1 MLEKVGIYCRL
12 SDEDRFKK
20 NKSDDSESIANQKSM
35 LLKYALSKNWEV
47 VNVYSDDD
55 WSGADSNR
63 PQFKKLI
70 EDCEKG
76 LIDIVLCKTQSR
88 FSRDMEMIEKY
99 IHNKFVEWG
108 VRFVSIVDNAD
119 TEIRGNKKSR
129 QINGLVNEWYLE
141 DLSENVRSSLQNK
154 RDDGEFLGSFAP
166 YGYMKDPENKNKLIV
181 DPVASEI
188 VKKIFEMYK
197 KGYGYN
203 KIAQYLFDNHVLTPY
218 GYKKN
223 NGSKYVC
230 GTATEATISNWC
242 PDTISQILHNEVYI
256 GNLVQG
262 KKTYV
267 SYKNHKTILKPKE
280 QWTRVEA
287 THEPII
293 DIETWNSVQR
303 KFNDRV
309 KPSRVTGE
317 ICMFTRKVYCKEC
330 GLIFGK
336 QVYKVKGGKADYLK
350 CKGVRLPAIRCHN
363 IHSIRLDSFE
373 ELILKE
379 INKQIDKYYNI
390 DELERIA
397 TLKKKSLNKELF
409 NKKENLTKEKK
420 DLEGKISIKNEH
432 YKSLY
437 EDKLDGLISQTDF
450 ITFKEKFK
458 QEIHEYEE
466 RIKCIDNE
474 LKNFKTSEETVI
486 STKKILQKYHH
497 IEKLN
502 REIIEEFIDKIY
514 IGTYNPETHE
524 RDIDIRMNII
534 NLD

>member
-1 MLEKVGIYCRL
+1 
-12 SDEDRFKK
+12 
-20 NKSDDSESIANQKSM
+20 
-35 LLKYALSKNWEV
+35 
-47 VNVYSDDD
+47 
-55 WSGADSNR
+55 
-63 PQFKKLI
+63 
-70 EDCEKG
+70 
-76 LIDIVLCKTQSR
+76 
-88 FSRDMEMIEKY
+88 
-99 IHNKFVEWG
+99 
-108 VRFVSIVDNAD
+108 
-119 TEIRGNKKSR
+119 
-129 QINGLVNEWYLE
+129 
-141 DLSENVRSSLQNK
+141 
-154 RDDGEFLGSFAP
+154 
-166 YGYMKDPENKNKLIV
+166 
-181 DPVASEI
+181 
-188 VKKIFEMYK
+188 
-197 KGYGYN
+197 
-203 KIAQYLFDNHVLTPY
+203 
-218 GYKKN
+218 
-223 NGSKYVC
+223 
-230 GTATEATISNWC
+230 
-242 PDTISQILHNEVYI
+242 
-256 GNLVQG
+256 
-262 KKTYV
+262 
-267 SYKNHKTILKPKE
+267 
-280 QWTRVEA
+280 
-287 THEPII
+287 
-293 DIETWNSVQR
+293 
-303 KFNDRV
+303 
-309 KPSRVTGE
+309 
-317 ICMFTRKVYCKEC
+317 MFTRKVYCKEC